1 MAAFLSLFFLGI
13 TVFCGVLAFGD
24 SGVSGPWVHAGFVFG
39 MIGFVSFTVSVLAR
53 WAASTL
59 DDVPGQR
66 GAGSRSRDPRA

>member
-1 MAAFLSLFFLGI
+1 M
-13 TVFCGVLAFGD
+13 
-24 SGVSGPWVHAGFVFG
+24 SGPWVHAGFVFG